1 MEIMNFILRSFLV
14 LVSLYQLSTRTVAFI
29 GRKRSQTLF
38 KLVLVYI
45 VWGSIG
51 LLSIF
56 PGLSFTISEAFGLG
70 ENLNTLTFLGFF
82 IVFLIV
88 FRILRTVEMLES
100 TITDLVQKDALR
112 NIITTSGEKTQNSGS
127 RPDLQRKG

>member
-1 MEIMNFILRSFLV
+1 MEIMNFILRAVLV
-14 LVSLYQLSTRTVAFI
+14 LVSLYQLSTRTIAFI
-29 GRKRSQTLF
+29 SRKRSQTLF

-51 LLSIF
+51 LLSVF
-56 PGLSFTISEAFGLG
+56 PGLSFTISETFGLG

-82 IVFLIV
+82 IVFLII
-88 FRILRTVEMLES
+88 FRILRTVETLES

-112 NIITTSGEKTQNSGS
+112 NIIKTSGEKTEDSS
-127 RPDLQRKG
+127 HRPDLQRKG